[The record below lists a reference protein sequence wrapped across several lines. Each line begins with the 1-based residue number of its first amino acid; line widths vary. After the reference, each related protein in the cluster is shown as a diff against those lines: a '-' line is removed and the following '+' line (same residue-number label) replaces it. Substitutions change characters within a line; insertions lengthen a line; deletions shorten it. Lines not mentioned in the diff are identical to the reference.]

1 MRNKFYIPL
10 CFILIAS
17 TLPACSGR
25 SGSST
30 VSEKPA
36 ESGETP
42 KEFILEEVLSDLS
55 AYSYKG
61 DYRELVS
68 EAIPYYEN
76 AIARGDDRA
85 VIYLGLYIAQS
96 YLKIDVPDSTVY
108 YLEYVTPL
116 AEKNNDKD
124 PFSVI
129 YNTYGLYTLNY
140 SLNYNKA
147 LDYFMQAMECA
158 DDIDNKRRYVVI
170 LNNLAHTNTLR
181 ADTAGLKYALEV
193 HEKGKESENKFF
205 IYAGAL
211 NSTAQY
217 LLRKDYKT
225 ALRYIEEAVALSP
238 EFEGKGEAY
247 TLYADVLAA
256 LGRDKEAER
265 YYRLALDTVP
275 YEDASSVAGLCRSY
289 GNYLM
294 DKKLYAQAAEVYR
307 RGIEISLQ
315 NGHYLYRHTLYLGLS
330 EAYGKLG
337 DKEGE
342 INNFRIYHSLSDS
355 IFNAEKERSL
365 NEMWVKYETEKRQ
378 KELKD
383 KELLLVKENRKVQVS
398 VLIIL
403 LLLIA
408 AGAFLLLYHRK
419 NRMYEQ
425 LVRQHQ
431 DYLQREKRYR
441 SVMIAG
447 GPEGQKTHDSTDDG
461 KRENLFRKIEGLMED
476 KKIYRDKEI
485 TVDKLAEELQS
496 NRSYISAA
504 INQYAGISF
513 KNYINSLRIA
523 DAVSVLSD
531 PADETPVKQL
541 SDDLGFN
548 NLTSFYRAF
557 QKETGVPPSHYRR
570 EVIRMRKSDDKDEE

>member
-1 MRNKFYIPL
+1 MRNRSYILL
-10 CFILIAS
+10 CFTSICLTVA
-17 TLPACSGR
+17 ACSQHGN
-25 SGSST
+25 GGG
-30 VSEKPA
+30 VSHTPPKTA
-36 ESGETP
+36 GEP
-42 KEFILEEVLSDLS
+42 KEYVLEDVLAELS

-61 DYRELVS
+61 DYRKLVS
-68 EAIPYYEN
+68 EAIPYYDS
-76 AIARGDDRA
+76 AIARGDDRSS
-85 VIYLGLYIAQS
+85 IYVGLYIAQS
-96 YLKIDVPDSTVY
+96 YLKIDMPDSTIVF
-108 YLEYVTPL
+108 LESVTSL
-116 AEKNNDKD
+116 AEKTGDKNA
-124 PFSVI
+124 FSVI

-158 DDIDNKRRYVVI
+158 DEIENKRRYIVI

-193 HEKGKESENKFF
+193 YETGKKTDNKFF
-205 IYAGAL
+205 IYAGAG

-225 ALRYIEEAVALSP
+225 ALQYIEEAVALSAD
-238 EFEGKGEAY
+238 FEGKGEVY

-265 YYRLALDTVP
+265 YYHLALETVP
-275 YEDASSVAGLCRSY
+275 YEDAAAVAGLCRSY

-307 RGIEISLQ
+307 RGIEISLE
-315 NGHYLYRHTLYLGLS
+315 NDHYLYRHTLYLGLS

-337 DKEGE
+337 NKDEE
-342 INNFRIYHSLSDS
+342 IRNFRIYHSLSDS

-383 KELLLVKENRKVQVS
+383 KELLLVKESRKLQVS

-403 LLLIA
+403 LLVIA

-441 SVMIAG
+441 YSVTAG
-447 GPEGQKTHDSTDDG
+447 NTDGQKAHDPTDDG
-461 KRENLFRKIEGLMED
+461 KRETLFRKIESLMEE
-476 KKIYRDKEI
+476 KKVYRDKEI

-531 PADETPVKQL
+531 PSDETPVKQL

-570 EVIRMRKSDDKDEE
+570 EVIRMRKSDEKDEE